1 MAVLIRTDTAAISSY
16 GAANA
21 AMATQVA
28 AAGAADAGAS
38 MAAAVPI
45 FGLIGQDFLAAFAVA
60 QGNNLASVTEIA
72 AVHAGTALV
81 SAQTVGAVQLDEQIG
96 AAAMNSVRSR

>member
-1 MAVLIRTDTAAISSY
+1 MAALIRTDASVISNY
-16 GAANA
+16 GATNA

-81 SAQTVGAVQLDEQIG
+81 SAQAVGAIQLDEQVG
-96 AAAMNSVRSR
+96 AAVMDAQRVR

>member
-1 MAVLIRTDTAAISSY
+1 MAVLIRTDASAISAY

-21 AMATQVA
+21 AIATQVA

-45 FGLIGQDFLAAFAVA
+45 FGLIGQDFLVAFAGA
-60 QGNNLASVTEIA
+60 QSNNLASVTEIA
-72 AVHAGTALV
+72 AVHAGTALT
-81 SAQTVGAVQLDEQIG
+81 SAQAVGAIQLDEQIS
-96 AAAMNSVRSR
+96 ATTMNAIR